1 MGGKGE
7 GPSSSV
13 PVQIPLLALPRGANT
28 TLLCPH
34 ARGQLAAGWQSV
46 PSMAWGDGAAEPCHA
61 RSASVPS
68 PRLDAGVQGEAT
80 VGYGFTVLSLGL
92 LMAHELFAS
101 VRCCQGTARV
111 LVPSTKEH
119 L

>member
-1 MGGKGE
+1 MPG
-7 GPSSSV
+7 
-13 PVQIPLLALPRGANT
+13 
-28 TLLCPH
+28 
-34 ARGQLAAGWQSV
+34 
-46 PSMAWGDGAAEPCHA
+46 
-61 RSASVPS
+61 

-92 LMAHELFAS
+92 LVAHELFAS
-101 VRCCQGTARV
+101 VCCCQGTARA

>member
-1 MGGKGE
+1 M
-7 GPSSSV
+7 
-13 PVQIPLLALPRGANT
+13 
-28 TLLCPH
+28 
-34 ARGQLAAGWQSV
+34 
-46 PSMAWGDGAAEPCHA
+46 
-61 RSASVPS
+61 PS